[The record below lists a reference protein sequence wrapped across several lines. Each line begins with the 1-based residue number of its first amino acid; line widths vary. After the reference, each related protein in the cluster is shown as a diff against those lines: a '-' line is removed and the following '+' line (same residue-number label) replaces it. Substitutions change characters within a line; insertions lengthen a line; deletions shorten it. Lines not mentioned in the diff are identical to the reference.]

1 MWLRAIPKPHMRL
14 LETDGPSRRRPLNLV
29 AVMTTSTGNR
39 DLFEAYLA
47 DDGRRGPAPEG
58 AFSGSAGGAP
68 CGDLVRISI
77 VVDHGRIERL
87 SFDRE
92 GCAASAAAAAAVAE
106 LADGASVLEAARI
119 GPDEIEAE
127 LGGLAPSH
135 RHAVILAADALH
147 RALSA
152 LAGSGSRLAG
162 RPAEGQRVL
171 VALSGGVDSA
181 VAALR
186 EREAGRDVVAV
197 TLKLWADRRTDGERS
212 CCSPEAVLGA
222 RRVAHSL
229 GIPHLTLDLEQEF
242 RAGVVGPF
250 LRGYADGRT
259 PNPCVLCNGEL
270 RIDAMIA
277 LADRLGAAKLVTG
290 HYARIADD
298 GSGPLL
304 AGAADGAKDQTYM
317 LSALAPA
324 SLERLRFPL
333 SELTKPEVR
342 ELAAQAGLEVA
353 GRAESQDLCFLAG
366 QGKREFLRRHAG
378 LEERPGDVVDRSG
391 RRLGE
396 HSGHHNFTVGQ
407 RRGLGVGGGEPL
419 YVLATDAA
427 GNRVIA
433 GGRDEL
439 ATSRIR
445 IRGARLHRGAERVD
459 GVRLRS
465 HSPRRE
471 CRVEV
476 DGAESEAVVALS
488 EPVDRVAPG
497 QVACL
502 MDGDLVVGHGTIV

>member
-1 MWLRAIPKPHMRL
+1 MNR
-14 LETDGPSRRRPLNLV
+14 ELV
-29 AVMTTSTGNR
+29 
-39 DLFEAYLA
+39 EQYL
-47 DDGRRGPAPEG
+47 DDDSRRGPEPNG

-68 CGDLVRISI
+68 CGDLVRVSL
-77 VVDHGRIERL
+77 VVENGRIERAT
-87 SFDRE
+87 FDRE

-106 LADGASVLEAARI
+106 LAEGGKTLDAALI
-119 GPDEIEAE
+119 GPDEVEAE
-127 LGGLAPSH
+127 LGGLAPTH
-135 RHAVILAADALH
+135 RHAAVLAADALH
-147 RALSA
+147 RALA
-152 LAGSGSRLAG
+152 GLAGSGDRLAD
-162 RPAEGQRVL
+162 RPTDRERVL

-197 TLKLWADRRTDGERS
+197 TLKLWADQRTDGEKS

-229 GIPHLTLDLEQEF
+229 GVPHLTLDLEREF

-250 LRGYADGRT
+250 LRGYAEGST
-259 PNPCVLCNGEL
+259 PNPCVLCNGDL

-277 LADRLGAAKLVTG
+277 LADRVGASKLVTG

-317 LSALAPA
+317 LSGLAPE
-324 SLERLRFPL
+324 SLTRLRFPL
-333 SELTKPEVR
+333 AELSKPEVR
-342 ELAAQAGLEVA
+342 ALATRAGLEVA

-378 LEERPGDVVDRSG
+378 LEDRPGEVVDRSG

-396 HSGHHNFTVGQ
+396 HRGHHNFTVGQ
-407 RRGLGVGGGEPL
+407 RRGLGVSGEEPL

-427 GNRVIA
+427 NNRVIA
-433 GGRDEL
+433 GGRDQL
-439 ATSRIR
+439 ASSRLR
-445 IRGARLHRGAERVD
+445 IHGAKLHRPAHRVN

-476 DGAESEAVVALS
+476 NGHPGEAVVALS

-502 MDGDLVVGHGTIV
+502 LDGDLVVGHGTIV

>member
-1 MWLRAIPKPHMRL
+1 MAA
-14 LETDGPSRRRPLNLV
+14 TDERRE
-29 AVMTTSTGNR
+29 
-39 DLFEAYLA
+39 LFEHYLA
-47 DDGRRGPAPEG
+47 DGSGRGSAPEG

-68 CGDLVRISI
+68 CGDLVRISL
-77 VVDHGRIERL
+77 VVEDGRIERVT
-87 SFDRE
+87 FDRE
-92 GCAASAAAAAAVAE
+92 GCAASSAAAAAVVE
-106 LADGASVLEAARI
+106 LAGGSSVLEAARI

-127 LGGLAPSH
+127 LGGLAPTH
-135 RHAVILAADALH
+135 RHAAVLAADALH

-152 LAGSGSRLAG
+152 LAGSGERLAD
-162 RPAEGQRVL
+162 RPARGERVL

-197 TLKLWADRRTDGERS
+197 TLKLWADQRTDGEKS

-222 RRVAHSL
+222 RRVAHAL
-229 GIPHLTLDLEQEF
+229 GIPHLTLDLEPEF

-250 LRGYADGRT
+250 LRGYAEGRT

-304 AGAADGAKDQTYM
+304 AGATDGAKDQTYM
-317 LSALAPA
+317 LSALSPE
-324 SLERLRFPL
+324 SLGRLRFPL
-333 SELTKPEVR
+333 ADLTKPEVR
-342 ELAAQAGLEVA
+342 ELAASAGLEVA

-378 LEERPGDVVDRSG
+378 LEDRPGEVVDRSG

-396 HSGHHNFTVGQ
+396 HHGHHNFTVGQ
-407 RRGLGVGGGEPL
+407 RRGIGFGGGEPL

-427 GNRVIA
+427 TNRVVA
-433 GGRDEL
+433 GSREQL
-439 ATSRIR
+439 ATTRVRIR
-445 IRGARLHRGAERVD
+445 DARLHRSAERVD
-459 GVRLRS
+459 GVRLRY
-465 HSPRRE
+465 HSPRRD

-476 DGAESEAVVALS
+476 NGDPSEAVVALA
-488 EPVDRVAPG
+488 EPVDGVAPG

-502 MDGDLVVGHGTIV
+502 LDGDLVIGHGTIV

>member
-1 MWLRAIPKPHMRL
+1 
-14 LETDGPSRRRPLNLV
+14 V
-29 AVMTTSTGNR
+29 NR
-39 DLFEAYLA
+39 DVLEEYLA
-47 DDGRRGPAPEG
+47 DDVRRGPAPPG

-68 CGDLVRISI
+68 CGDLVRISL
-77 VVDHGRIERL
+77 VAGGGRIESV

-92 GCAASAAAAAAVAE
+92 GCAATAAAAAAAAE
-106 LADGASVLEAARI
+106 LADDASMLAAARI
-119 GPDEIEAE
+119 GPDQIEAE
-127 LGGLAPSH
+127 LGGLGASH
-135 RHAVILAADALH
+135 RHAAVLAADALH
-147 RALSA
+147 RALSG
-152 LAGSGSRLAG
+152 LVGSRVRLADP
-162 RPAEGQRVL
+162 PAAGDRVL

-186 EREAGRDVVAV
+186 EREEGRDVVAV
-197 TLKLWADRRTDGERS
+197 TLKLWADQATDGERS

-229 GIPHLTLDLEQEF
+229 GIPHLTLDLEREF

-250 LRGYADGRT
+250 LRGYAEGRT

-270 RIDAMIA
+270 RIDAMIG
-277 LADRLGAAKLVTG
+277 LADRLGASKLVTG

-317 LSALAPA
+317 LSALGPA
-324 SLERLRFPL
+324 SLARLRFPL
-333 SELTKPEVR
+333 GDLTKPEVR
-342 ELAAQAGLEVA
+342 EIAARAGLEVA

-378 LEERPGDVVDRSG
+378 LEDRPGEVVDRSG
-391 RRLGE
+391 RRLGT
-396 HSGHHNFTVGQ
+396 HAGHHNFTVGQ

-427 GNRVIA
+427 SNRVIA
-433 GGRDEL
+433 GGRYEL
-439 ATSRIR
+439 ATRHVR
-445 IRGARLHRGAERVD
+445 IRGATFHRAAERVD
-459 GVRLRS
+459 GVRLRY
-465 HSPRRE
+465 HSPRKA

-476 DGAESEAVVALS
+476 NGNPSEAIVSLD
-488 EPVDRVAPG
+488 EPVDSAAPG

-502 MDGDLVVGHGTIV
+502 LDGDLVVGHGTIV

>member
-1 MWLRAIPKPHMRL
+1 VNR
-14 LETDGPSRRRPLNLV
+14 ELV
-29 AVMTTSTGNR
+29 
-39 DLFEAYLA
+39 EQYL
-47 DDGRRGPAPEG
+47 DDDSRRGPEPDG

-68 CGDLVRISI
+68 CGDLVRISL
-77 VVDHGRIERL
+77 VVEAVRIERVT
-87 SFDRE
+87 FDRE

-106 LADGASVLEAARI
+106 LAEGATILDAALI
-119 GPDEIEAE
+119 GPDEIETE
-127 LGGLAPSH
+127 LGGLASTH
-135 RHAVILAADALH
+135 RHAAVLAADALH

-152 LAGSGSRLAG
+152 LTGCGDRLADCPTD
-162 RPAEGQRVL
+162 RERAL

-197 TLKLWADRRTDGERS
+197 TLKLWADQRTDGEKS

-229 GIPHLTLDLEQEF
+229 GIPHLTLDLESEF

-250 LRGYADGRT
+250 LRGYAEGRT
-259 PNPCVLCNGEL
+259 PNPCVLCNGDL

-277 LADRLGAAKLVTG
+277 LADRVGASKLVTG

-317 LSALAPA
+317 LSGLAPE
-324 SLERLRFPL
+324 SLTRLRFPL
-333 SELTKPEVR
+333 AELSKPEVR
-342 ELAAQAGLEVA
+342 ALATRAELEVA

-378 LEERPGDVVDRSG
+378 LEDRPGEVVDRSG

-407 RRGLGVGGGEPL
+407 RRGLGVSGGEPL

-427 GNRVIA
+427 SNRVIA
-433 GGRDEL
+433 GGRDQL
-439 ATSRIR
+439 AAIRLR
-445 IRGARLHRGAERVD
+445 IRGAKLHRPADRVN

-476 DGAESEAVVALS
+476 NGHPGEAVVALS

-502 MDGDLVVGHGTIV
+502 LDGDLVVGHGTIV

>member
-1 MWLRAIPKPHMRL
+1 LEPLKIARVNREL
-14 LETDGPSRRRPLNLV
+14 LET
-29 AVMTTSTGNR
+29 
-39 DLFEAYLA
+39 YLA
-47 DDGRRGPAPEG
+47 DDTRRGAAPDG

-68 CGDLVRISI
+68 CGDLVRISLL
-77 VVDHGRIERL
+77 VEEGRIERVT
-87 SFDRE
+87 FDHV
-92 GCAASAAAAAAVAE
+92 GCAATGAASAAAAE
-106 LADGASVLEAARI
+106 LVDGASVLEAALVD
-119 GPDEIEAE
+119 PDEVESA
-127 LGGLAPSH
+127 LGGLEPSH
-135 RHAVILAADALH
+135 RHAAVLAADALH

-152 LAGSGSRLAG
+152 LAGSGESLAES
-162 RPAEGQRVL
+162 PAGTERVL

-197 TLKLWADRRTDGERS
+197 TLKLWADQRTDGERS

-229 GIPHLTLDLEQEF
+229 GIPHLTLDLEPEF

-250 LRGYADGRT
+250 LDGYAEGRT

-277 LADRLGAAKLVTG
+277 LADRVGAAKLVTG

-304 AGAADGAKDQTYM
+304 AGAADAAKDQTYM

-333 SELTKPEVR
+333 AEMTKPEVR
-342 ELAAQAGLEVA
+342 KLAAGAGLEVA

-378 LEERPGDVVDRSG
+378 LEDQPGEVVDRSG

-396 HSGHHNFTVGQ
+396 HTGHHNFTVGQ

-427 GNRVIA
+427 ANQIIA
-433 GGRDEL
+433 GSREEL
-439 ATSRIR
+439 ATSQIR

-459 GVRLRS
+459 GVRLRY

-471 CRVEV
+471 CRVELYG
-476 DGAESEAVVALS
+476 DRSEAVVSLS
-488 EPVDRVAPG
+488 EPADAVAPG

-502 MDGDLVVGHGTIV
+502 MDGDLVVGHGTII

>member
-1 MWLRAIPKPHMRL
+1 M
-14 LETDGPSRRRPLNLV
+14 TDPEV
-29 AVMTTSTGNR
+29 I
-39 DLFEAYLA
+39 EHYLA
-47 DDGRRGPAPEG
+47 DDSRRCPAPAE

-68 CGDLVRISI
+68 CGDLVRISL
-77 VVDHGRIERL
+77 VAGERRIKRV

-92 GCAASAAAAAAVAE
+92 GCAASAAAASATAALVE
-106 LADGASVLEAARI
+106 GSSVLEAARI
-119 GPDEIEAE
+119 GPDEIETE
-127 LGGLAPSH
+127 LGGLASTH
-135 RHAVILAADALH
+135 RHAAVLAGDALH

-152 LAGSGSRLAG
+152 LAGSGQPLAQAPAG
-162 RPAEGQRVL
+162 RERVL

-222 RRVAHSL
+222 RRLAHSL
-229 GIPHLTLDLEQEF
+229 GIPHLTLDLEREF

-250 LRGYADGRT
+250 LRGYAEGRT

-290 HYARIADD
+290 HYARIEDD

-317 LSALAPA
+317 LSALEPE
-324 SLERLRFPL
+324 SLARLRFPL
-333 SELTKPEVR
+333 GELTKPRVR
-342 ELAAQAGLEVA
+342 EIAAHAGLEVA

-378 LEERPGDVVDRSG
+378 LEDRPGDVVDRVG
-391 RRLGE
+391 RRLGG
-396 HSGHHNFTVGQ
+396 HNGHHNFTVGQ

-419 YVLATDAA
+419 YVLGTDATY
-427 GNRVIA
+427 NRVIA
-433 GGRDEL
+433 GSRDQL
-439 ATSRIR
+439 ATRRIK
-445 IRGARLHRGAERVD
+445 IRDPRLHRTPARVD
-459 GVRLRS
+459 GVRLRY
-465 HSPRRE
+465 HSPRRA
-471 CRVEV
+471 CRLEV
-476 DGAESEAVVALS
+476 NGDPSEAVVALA
-488 EPVDRVAPG
+488 EPVDGAAPG

-502 MDGDLVVGHGTIV
+502 LDGDLVVGHGTIV